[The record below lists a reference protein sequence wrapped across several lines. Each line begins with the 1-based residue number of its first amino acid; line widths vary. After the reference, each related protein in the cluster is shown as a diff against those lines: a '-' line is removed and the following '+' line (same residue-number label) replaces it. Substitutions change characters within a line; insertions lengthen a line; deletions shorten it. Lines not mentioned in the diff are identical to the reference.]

1 MRKQFSLVILFSI
14 SALLFFPSYISPNN
28 NLIPSASAAPPV
40 PAVLY
45 GADSVS
51 NLYSINPSDGSYT
64 PIGSG
69 IGSAVTGIDFNST
82 GFLYGADGNVTT
94 ISTTTGVGAYAYSKS
109 AACTGGF
116 AFDPAIKPN
125 PRFICGLV
133 YTPLFVVNGLNP
145 NGSFLSITSH
155 LLDPSDTSSFGG
167 LSVGPDNNIYFA
179 DAYGVYRIIQP
190 VNSASFSLFA
200 PLDFSAFS
208 DTNCG
213 VISLSFDTSGKLY
226 GAVSCDTSQ
235 YLATIDLSNGPS
247 TTPIAV
253 SKVAQSV
260 PGLAAI
266 AFVHTIP
273 SPPSSPI
280 ASTVNGTVSLTWTI
294 PTSTGGSAILGYN
307 VYRSTTPGGEG
318 TTPLA
323 TVTNAPGYTDNSG
336 LVPGQTY
343 YYTIKAFNIS
353 GLSPSSNEVYLIV
366 SPVSPSALTATPGN
380 NQVSLSWTA
389 PSSNGGSSI
398 TGYNIYRGT
407 TAGGE
412 SATPIA
418 TGVTSTSFVD
428 TGVTNGQ
435 TYYYVIKAVNSAGT
449 SSASNEAN
457 AKPVS
462 STIITVPSAPSALT
476 ATPGNNQVS
485 LSWTAPS
492 SNGGSSITGY
502 NIYRGTTAGGESAT
516 PIATGVTSTSFVDTG
531 VTNGQTYYYVIKAVN
546 SAGTS
551 SASNEANAKPVS
563 STIITVPSAPS
574 ALTATPGNNQV
585 SLSWTAPSSN
595 GGSSITGYNIY
606 RGTTAGGESATP
618 IATGVTSTSFVDT
631 GVTNGQTYYYV
642 IKAVNSAG
650 TSSASNEANAKP
662 VSSTIITVP
671 SAPSALTATP
681 GNNQVSLS
689 WTAPS
694 SNGGSSIT
702 GYNIYRGTTA
712 GGESA
717 TPIAT
722 GVTST
727 SFVDTGVTNGQTYY
741 YVIKAVNSAG
751 TSSASN
757 EANATPAASTSTPFA
772 KKSGVVENLSMLT
785 PVTKDDQHDIREAAK
800 DVTESVAP
808 TLWSTDGIHLNTKK
822 GEHVFDEEKEA
833 VRHIM
838 DVLKD
843 GKESIPVSNSLRND
857 ITQLVDVDNMLATTA
872 INDAQTL
879 VTHLSGND
887 AKELQHDI
895 DDAQKEM
902 NNAAVD
908 NSKGNFDDVIEHYK
922 HAWKDVTDNDDDVKH
937 DDHKDTNSGHDDKD
951 HDSDKDHKK

>member
-1 MRKQFSLVILFSI
+1 MALFGPTNVLKSSILELKSRLEFLHLYHFNKIRHSVRKQFSLVILFSI

-380 NQVSLSWTA
+380 S
-389 PSSNGGSSI
+389 
-398 TGYNIYRGT
+398 
-407 TAGGE
+407 
-412 SATPIA
+412 
-418 TGVTSTSFVD
+418 
-428 TGVTNGQ
+428 
-435 TYYYVIKAVNSAGT
+435 
-449 SSASNEAN
+449 
-457 AKPVS
+457 
-462 STIITVPSAPSALT
+462 
-476 ATPGNNQVS
+476 
-485 LSWTAPS
+485 
-492 SNGGSSITGY
+492 
-502 NIYRGTTAGGESAT
+502 
-516 PIATGVTSTSFVDTG
+516 
-531 VTNGQTYYYVIKAVN
+531 
-546 SAGTS
+546 
-551 SASNEANAKPVS
+551 
-563 STIITVPSAPS
+563 
-574 ALTATPGNNQV
+574 
-585 SLSWTAPSSN
+585 
-595 GGSSITGYNIY
+595 
-606 RGTTAGGESATP
+606 
-618 IATGVTSTSFVDT
+618 
-631 GVTNGQTYYYV
+631 
-642 IKAVNSAG
+642 
-650 TSSASNEANAKP
+650 
-662 VSSTIITVP
+662 
-671 SAPSALTATP
+671 
-681 GNNQVSLS
+681 QVSLS

>member
-1 MRKQFSLVILFSI
+1 MLFSI
-14 SALLFFPSYISPNN
+14 SALLFFPSYVSLNN
-28 NLIPSASAAPPV
+28 NGIIPSADAIPPV

-51 NLYSINPSDGSYT
+51 NLYSIDPSDGSYT

-69 IGSAVTGIDFNST
+69 IGSVVTGIDFNST

-109 AACTGGF
+109 ADCTGGF
-116 AFDPAIKPN
+116 AFDPSIKPN

-133 YTPLFVVNGLNP
+133 FSPLLVVNGLNP

-167 LSVGPDNNIYFA
+167 LSVGPDNNIYYA
-179 DAYGVYRIIQP
+179 DTYGIYRIIQP

-200 PLDFSAFS
+200 PLDFSAFP

-235 YLATIDLSNGPS
+235 YLATINLSNGPS

-266 AFVHTIP
+266 SFVHTIP

-318 TTPLA
+318 ATPLA

-366 SPVSPSALTATPGN
+366 SPVSPSKLTATPGN

-389 PSSNGGSSI
+389 PTSNGGSSI

-435 TYYYVIKAVNSAGT
+435 TYYYVIKAVNSGGM
-449 SSASNEAN
+449 SYASNEAS
-457 AKPVS
+457 ATLYAAAP
-462 STIITVPSAPSALT
+462 PSAPSALT

-485 LSWTAPS
+485 LSWTAPT
-492 SNGGSSITGY
+492 SNGGSAITGY

-531 VTNGQTYYYVIKAVN
+531 VTNGQTYYYVIRAVN
-546 SAGTS
+546 SAGAS
-551 SASNEANAKPVS
+551 SASNEANATPS
-563 STIITVPSAPS
+563 SPPSSPS
-574 ALTATPGNNQV
+574 ALTAVPGDSQV
-585 SLSWTAPSSN
+585 SLSWTAPTSN
-595 GGSSITGYNIY
+595 GGSAITGYNIY

-642 IKAVNSAG
+642 IRAVNSAG
-650 TSSASNEANAKP
+650 A
-662 VSSTIITVP
+662 
-671 SAPSALTATP
+671 
-681 GNNQVSLS
+681 
-689 WTAPS
+689 
-694 SNGGSSIT
+694 
-702 GYNIYRGTTA
+702 
-712 GGESA
+712 
-717 TPIAT
+717 
-722 GVTST
+722 
-727 SFVDTGVTNGQTYY
+727 
-741 YVIKAVNSAG
+741 
-751 TSSASN
+751 SSASN
-757 EANATPAASTSTPFA
+757 EANATPTASTSTPFA

-785 PVTKDDQHDIREAAK
+785 LVTKDDQHDIKEAAN
-800 DVTESVAP
+800 DITESVTP
-808 TLWSTDGIHLNTKK
+808 TWWSTDGIHLNTKK

-833 VRHIM
+833 TRHMM
-838 DVLKD
+838 DVIKD
-843 GKESIPVSNSLRND
+843 GKESTSVLNSLRND
-857 ITQLVDVDNMLATTA
+857 INQLVDVDNMLATTA
-872 INDAQTL
+872 INDAKTL

-887 AKELQHDI
+887 AKELQHHI

-902 NNAAVD
+902 NNAATD
-908 NSKGNFDDVIEHYK
+908 YSKGNFDDVIEHYK

-937 DDHKDTNSGHDDKD
+937 DDN
-951 HDSDKDHKK
+951 KDHKK

>member
-1 MRKQFSLVILFSI
+1 MRKQLSLVMLFSI
-14 SALLFFPSYISPNN
+14 SALLFFPSYVSLNN
-28 NLIPSASAAPPV
+28 NGIIPSADAIPPV

-51 NLYSINPSDGSYT
+51 NLYSIDPSDGSYT

-69 IGSAVTGIDFNST
+69 IGSVVTGIDFNST

-109 AACTGGF
+109 ADCTGGF
-116 AFDPAIKPN
+116 AFDPSIKPN

-133 YTPLFVVNGLNP
+133 FSPLLVVNGLNP

-167 LSVGPDNNIYFA
+167 LSVGPDNNIYYA
-179 DAYGVYRIIQP
+179 DTYGIYRIIQP

-200 PLDFSAFS
+200 PLDFSAFP

-235 YLATIDLSNGPS
+235 YLATINLSNGPS

-266 AFVHTIP
+266 SFVHTIP

-318 TTPLA
+318 ATPLA

-366 SPVSPSALTATPGN
+366 SPVSPSKLTATPGN

-389 PSSNGGSSI
+389 PTSNGGSSI

-435 TYYYVIKAVNSAGT
+435 TYYYVIKAVNSGGM
-449 SSASNEAN
+449 SYASNEAS
-457 AKPVS
+457 ATLYAAAP
-462 STIITVPSAPSALT
+462 PSAPSALT

-485 LSWTAPS
+485 LSWTAPT
-492 SNGGSSITGY
+492 SNGGSAITGY

-531 VTNGQTYYYVIKAVN
+531 VTNGQTYYYVIRAVN
-546 SAGTS
+546 SAGAS
-551 SASNEANAKPVS
+551 SASN
-563 STIITVPSAPS
+563 
-574 ALTATPGNNQV
+574 
-585 SLSWTAPSSN
+585 
-595 GGSSITGYNIY
+595 
-606 RGTTAGGESATP
+606 
-618 IATGVTSTSFVDT
+618 
-631 GVTNGQTYYYV
+631 
-642 IKAVNSAG
+642 
-650 TSSASNEANAKP
+650 
-662 VSSTIITVP
+662 
-671 SAPSALTATP
+671 
-681 GNNQVSLS
+681 
-689 WTAPS
+689 
-694 SNGGSSIT
+694 
-702 GYNIYRGTTA
+702 
-712 GGESA
+712 
-717 TPIAT
+717 
-722 GVTST
+722 
-727 SFVDTGVTNGQTYY
+727 
-741 YVIKAVNSAG
+741 
-751 TSSASN
+751 
-757 EANATPAASTSTPFA
+757 
-772 KKSGVVENLSMLT
+772 
-785 PVTKDDQHDIREAAK
+785 
-800 DVTESVAP
+800 
-808 TLWSTDGIHLNTKK
+808 
-822 GEHVFDEEKEA
+822 
-833 VRHIM
+833 
-838 DVLKD
+838 
-843 GKESIPVSNSLRND
+843 
-857 ITQLVDVDNMLATTA
+857 
-872 INDAQTL
+872 
-879 VTHLSGND
+879 
-887 AKELQHDI
+887 
-895 DDAQKEM
+895 
-902 NNAAVD
+902 
-908 NSKGNFDDVIEHYK
+908 
-922 HAWKDVTDNDDDVKH
+922 
-937 DDHKDTNSGHDDKD
+937 
-951 HDSDKDHKK
+951 